1 MSPKLLFLAVAALA
15 AAYFMF
21 GKKGDVSSATARELV
36 QKGAHLV
43 DVRTRSEFGERHLP
57 GALNLPVQDLEGR
70 LGELGAKDQP
80 IVLYCRSGQRSAR
93 AARILKAAGFT
104 AVHDLGSI
112 SNW

>member
-1 MSPKLLFLAVAALA
+1 MSPKLIFLAVAVLA

-21 GKKGDVSSATARELV
+21 GKKGDVSSEGARELV
-36 QKGAHLV
+36 QKGARLV
-43 DVRTRSEFGERHLP
+43 DVRTRSEFTEGHLP
-57 GALNLPVQDLEGR
+57 GALNLPVQDLERR
-70 LGELGAKDQP
+70 LSELGAKDQP
-80 IVLYCRSGQRSAR
+80 VVLYCRSGQRSAR